1 MHRSFLI
8 LSTAALM
15 AASAGRRRPVHFL
28 VVLTIGGGALT
39 ASEVAAVV
47 AAWLTLHNNHFLTI
61 IIDSEAFTDNSF
73 YNKEAISAITMKFS
87 AISPYFHHSSQHS
100 CLCCITY
107 VMHIILSRMR
117 PGPGDLLICY

>member
-1 MHRSFLI
+1 MSPFDRAHMISYSFLI
-8 LSTAALM
+8 ETMRLSSTVFQI
-15 AASAGRRRPVHFL
+15 RRVICRNSPTL
-28 VVLTIGGGALT
+28 
-39 ASEVAAVV
+39 VV
-47 AAWLTLHNNHFLTI
+47 AAWLTLHNNHFFTI